1 VSRNLLYKGIRTASR
16 MREPYYQGKAAEVAF
31 YLLFSILPIVLILTK
46 MLMIFEISPDII
58 TDIVSE
64 YAASEYTDVIVDFIS
79 AGPSMKVTAL
89 FVCVALWA
97 ASKSQFSL
105 IRIANY
111 TYQQEGSETIG
122 YLKTRLRAILTEIVF
137 IALIVA
143 SLGVLV
149 FGEAIFLF
157 IQSVFSE
164 YLNVEIQISRIWLYL
179 RWPVAF
185 IAYMGCIAV
194 NYSVLLHKR
203 LRIKQTLP
211 GTLFASVMILLAT
224 LIYSIY
230 LEKFS
235 AYTVLYGGLASIIAL
250 MLWFYIISS
259 ILVTGIIINVVW
271 FEDPVEDDLL

>member
-1 VSRNLLYKGIRTASR
+1 
-16 MREPYYQGKAAEVAF
+16 MREPYYHGKAAEVAF

-46 MLMIFEISPDII
+46 ILMVFEISPSII

-89 FVCVALWA
+89 FIFVALWA

-111 TYQQEGSETIG
+111 TYKLEGSEGIG
-122 YLKTRLRAILTEIVF
+122 YLKSRLRAILTESVL

-149 FGEAIFLF
+149 FGEAIFMF

-164 YLNVEIQISRIWLYL
+164 YLNVSIQISTIWLYL
-179 RWPVAF
+179 RWLVAF
-185 IAYMGCIAV
+185 AAYMGCIAV

-203 LRIKQTLP
+203 LKIKQTLP
-211 GTLFASVMILLAT
+211 GTFFASVMILMAT
-224 LIYSIY
+224 WVYSIY

-235 AYTVLYGGLASIIAL
+235 SYTVLYGGLASIIAL
-250 MLWFYIISS
+250 MLWFYIISA
-259 ILVTGIIINVVW
+259 ILITGIIINVVW
-271 FEDPVEDDLL
+271 FMDPVEDDFL